1 MPFFRI
7 HMINSN
13 FESSEE
19 SEYASLDAA
28 KKSATGS
35 AIKVAAE
42 NLAEGE
48 ETSAVHLRI
57 EENDRTVAHYVVNL
71 SVSPLLPD
79 A

>member
-1 MPFFRI
+1 MPGFRI
-7 HMINSN
+7 HMINSD
-13 FESSEE
+13 FESSAE
-19 SEYASLDAA
+19 STYPSLDAA

-42 NLAEGE
+42 NVVGGE
-48 ETSAVHLRI
+48 ETSAVHVRI
-57 EENDRTVAHYVVNL
+57 EEGDRTVAHYVVNL